1 MQIMSNKTLKN
12 GTTIRGECV
21 MIDRNG
27 QVYQCIDNLYH
38 PNPGTKADGYSEI
51 ERTIDWLYQNNL
63 RSIRPYLDRWIAC
76 RVAKELYNQ
85 DCGLSNIINN
95 VMFCD
100 LYKPCDRTISAIESA
115 YKVCLQND
123 EMLHKYLQL
132 DELHIAEVITEFLN
146 ESFLRVRA
154 GGKLNPQSTNSI
166 YFRISSHD
174 YNWYY
179 VISDFLYDTFNSI
192 DKMPNYIWVGH
203 DAETN
208 PPEVTLF
215 ESSPQDLLEKFD
227 SSIFADTDN
236 EIIWL

>member
-115 YKVCLQND
+115 YKVCFQND

-215 ESSPQDLLEKFD
+215 EGSPQDLLEKFD

>member
-12 GTTIRGECV
+12 GTTIQGECV

-27 QVYQCIDNLYH
+27 KVYQCIDNLYH

-63 RSIRPYLDRWIAC
+63 HSIRPYLDRWIAC

-123 EMLHKYLQL
+123 EILPKYLKL

-179 VISDFLYDTFNSI
+179 VISDFLYDTF
-192 DKMPNYIWVGH
+192 
-203 DAETN
+203 
-208 PPEVTLF
+208 
-215 ESSPQDLLEKFD
+215 
-227 SSIFADTDN
+227 
-236 EIIWL
+236 